1 MDGILL
7 TVRRRPLR
15 RSSTSNSSG
24 NSRGEVST
32 AKHVYAR
39 LRSGW
44 FSCRSACYLAAG
56 RPAVIQDTGFSRV
69 IPCGR
74 GLLAFETVEEA
85 ANNCDVCKLDFAQH
99 SKAARD
105 VACEC
110 FEAAKVVLGEI
121 SSSGRWRDTLR
132 ERTGKFNGDR

>member
-1 MDGILL
+1 MGPKATL
-7 TVRRRPLR
+7 TPELYQEFI
-15 RSSTSNSSG
+15 G

-32 AKHVYAR
+32 AKHVYAK

-56 RPAVIQDTGFSRV
+56 RPAVKIQDTGFSRL

-85 ANNCDVCKLDFAQH
+85 AEKLRRVQMDFAQH
-99 SKAARD
+99 SKAAR
-105 VACEC
+105 
-110 FEAAKVVLGEI
+110 
-121 SSSGRWRDTLR
+121 
-132 ERTGKFNGDR
+132 